1 LLYEPNTWTKV
12 QNLHKNVVG
21 FFSPFVRLLFKRQ
34 CFFVLVVNYTNLPLL
49 YFWFLMVFQTSSIIF
64 LDGPVGAGFSYAN
77 TTEAWNTTDTLWA
90 AQSYEFIRN
99 VSVFDDKKK

>member
-1 LLYEPNTWTKV
+1 
-12 QNLHKNVVG
+12 
-21 FFSPFVRLLFKRQ
+21 
-34 CFFVLVVNYTNLPLL
+34 
-49 YFWFLMVFQTSSIIF
+49 MVFQTSSIIF

-99 VSVFDDKKK
+99 VSVFDDKKKWYIYTASFLSLIGLFETVTITLNTTIINNNKINR